1 VKIEP
6 RQVDAFLKKP
16 NPAIRGVVVYGD
28 DDGLVAERAAQLART
43 VCEDLKDPF
52 RVVDIAGD
60 ALKADP
66 ARLADEFGA
75 MSMMGGRRVI
85 RVRPAGEEAAAA
97 LENLVAASAGDALI
111 ILEGGNLTPRSS
123 LRALAET
130 EDCLAALPCYPDNEE
145 DLQRLVEGAAKAH
158 GFTVEEDALPWI
170 VERLGG
176 DRGQSRSEID
186 KLLLYKTDDPS
197 KAITLADAAAVMG
210 DTSAMEI
217 EDVVGATFDGDLKT
231 LDRALDRVFAEGGNA
246 VQLVRALQRH
256 ADQLHLVSGHIDR
269 GANLEAAMFKARGLP
284 RGGPVRRRFESQVR
298 KWPLRRLGAA
308 LQVILDAE
316 LECKTTGMPDQAIA
330 RRLCQR
336 LAQAGP
342 ARR

>member
-1 VKIEP
+1 
-6 RQVDAFLKKP
+6 
-16 NPAIRGVVVYGD
+16 
-28 DDGLVAERAAQLART
+28 
-43 VCEDLKDPF
+43 
-52 RVVDIAGD
+52 
-60 ALKADP
+60 
-66 ARLADEFGA
+66 
-75 MSMMGGRRVI
+75 
-85 RVRPAGEEAAAA
+85 
-97 LENLVAASAGDALI
+97 VAASAGDALI

>member
-16 NPAIRGVVVYGD
+16 DPRIRGVVVYGN

-75 MSMMGGRRVI
+75 MSLMGGRRVI
-85 RVRPAGEEAAAA
+85 RVRPAGEESATA

-111 ILEGGNLTPRSS
+111 VLEGGNLTPRSG

-130 EDCLAALPCYPDNEE
+130 EDCLAALACYADNEE
-145 DLQRLVEGAAKAH
+145 DLERLVEGAARAG
-158 GFTVEEDALPWI
+158 GFTVEEDALAWI

-186 KLLLYKTDDPS
+186 KLLLYKTDDAS
-197 KAITLADAAAVMG
+197 KAITLADATAVMG

-231 LDRALDRVFAEGGNA
+231 LDRALDRVFAEGGNP
-246 VQLVRALQRH
+246 VQLIRALQRH

-269 GANLEAAMFKARGLP
+269 GANIEAAMFKARGLA

-298 KWPLRRLGAA
+298 TWPLRRLGAA